1 MDLRVYVDGVAR
13 IICDLTRTTTV
24 HDIIIALAQYKGKT
38 GRYSLIERAPNGT
51 QRTLSPNE
59 FTYELINH
67 PDWSYILR
75 QNSSNSD
82 LSYNQKRSKSL
93 DGRKTPVQQQSIV
106 ETPSA
111 VTSSSSSST
120 NSTSGHFRTVNNK
133 NNNVFATLSSSSS
146 SSIKS
151 SEKKKRSHLRHI
163 FPSANVNTNNNNNN
177 NTINPNEYSSP
188 VSFIIEQKR
197 SSRAPIQIIEQDL
210 GILDNHHIDR
220 RSRTK
225 SALPPSSVNENS
237 AFHIVHN
244 PINNHTNL
252 QHQQQ
257 QYIALLN
264 ILKSQEIQVEQQQ
277 KELNEKQKEI
287 DYREKN
293 IHQKDIGNQY
303 HLLKE
308 YDYRLTS
315 ECQIYT
321 EEYSVNVNELD
332 KELEVE
338 KKLHSNYEHLQQQLT
353 RCSTTLEQKQQLQ
366 EQIQLNV
373 EKTHE
378 DIEQIQSNINND
390 KKEISQ
396 YQHELER
403 SNATFNQQDEV
414 GRILTQRNDEIERI
428 LQQRRQQINE
438 LESELIKLEDSVIN
452 SLIHPSYNF
461 RPNSS
466 TPQHY
471 NSLPSTNS
479 LLSSSA
485 GTTTDALMPIRLQ
498 LVNSTLWK
506 LCPKEIF
513 DCCSDIN
520 ICCYGCFCT
529 ACLFGEN
536 VHKVYPDA
544 EFCDA
549 CYCLTEA
556 GCCCLIHKP
565 VRRCF
570 REAYGLK
577 EGHELSGDLCALWWC
592 SPRGVCQEVRE
603 IKIRG

>member
-38 GRYSLIERAPNGT
+38 GRYSLIERAPDGT

-59 FTYELINH
+59 FTHELINH

-75 QNSSNSD
+75 QNSSNSNS
-82 LSYNQKRSKSL
+82 SYNQKRSKSL
-93 DGRKTPVQQQSIV
+93 DGRKTPVQQQSNV

-120 NSTSGHFRTVNNK
+120 NSTSGHFRTVNN
-133 NNNVFATLSSSSS
+133 NNHVFATLSSS

-163 FPSANVNTNNNNNN
+163 FPLANVNTNNNNNN
-177 NTINPNEYSSP
+177 NINPNEYSSP
-188 VSFIIEQKR
+188 ISFIIEQKR
-197 SSRAPIQIIEQDL
+197 SSRAPIQIIEQDF
-210 GILDNHHIDR
+210 GILDNHHINR

-252 QHQQQ
+252 QQQQQQQ
-257 QYIALLN
+257 QYIALLRM
-264 ILKSQEIQVEQQQ
+264 LKSQEIQVEQQQ
-277 KELNEKQKEI
+277 QELIEKQKEI
-287 DYREKN
+287 DHREKN
-293 IHQKDIGNQY
+293 IHQKDFANQY

-308 YDYRLTS
+308 HDYRLTS
-315 ECQIYT
+315 ECQMYT
-321 EEYSVNVNELD
+321 EEYCVNELD
-332 KELEVE
+332 KELEIE
-338 KKLHSNYEHLQQQLT
+338 KKLHLNYEHLQQQLT
-353 RCSTTLEQKQQLQ
+353 RCSTTLEQKRQLQ

-390 KKEISQ
+390 KKDISQ

-403 SNATFNQQDEV
+403 SNATLNQQEELA
-414 GRILTQRNDEIERI
+414 RILTQRNDEIERI

-438 LESELIKLEDSVIN
+438 LENELIKLEDSVIN
-452 SLIHPSYNF
+452 SLIHPNYNI
-461 RPNSS
+461 RPNST

-479 LLSSSA
+479 LLSSST

-506 LCPKEIF
+506 LCP
-513 DCCSDIN
+513 
-520 ICCYGCFCT
+520 
-529 ACLFGEN
+529 
-536 VHKVYPDA
+536 
-544 EFCDA
+544 
-549 CYCLTEA
+549 
-556 GCCCLIHKP
+556 
-565 VRRCF
+565 
-570 REAYGLK
+570 
-577 EGHELSGDLCALWWC
+577 SGIW
-592 SPRGVCQEVRE
+592 V
-603 IKIRG
+603 